1 LPDSL
6 RTFDSFEVQSLP
18 RCKEPIVYG
27 TSDFRKGL
35 KVEIDGQPY
44 EMTECE
50 FVKPGKGN
58 AFTRTKL
65 KHMVTGAVIDRTY
78 KSGEKVDRAHLSEHT
93 MQFMYEQ
100 GGDYQF
106 MNMETYEQIAIP
118 KERLGDK
125 TSWLHENLEVNVLF
139 HDGAPISVDL
149 PNFVELQVVECDP
162 AVKGDTKSN
171 VTKRATLSTGAVIQV
186 PIFIDQDEWLRID
199 TRTGAYVERVKR

>member
-1 LPDSL
+1 
-6 RTFDSFEVQSLP
+6 
-18 RCKEPIVYG
+18 VYG

-35 KVEIDGQPY
+35 KVENHGQPY
-44 EMTECE
+44 EMVEGE

-58 AFTRTKL
+58 AFTRTRL
-65 KHMVTGAVIDRTY
+65 KHMVTGAVLDRTY
-78 KSGEKVDRAHLSEHT
+78 KSGEKVDRAHLSEHP

-100 GGDYQF
+100 GGEYHF
-106 MNMETYEQIAIP
+106 MNMETYEQVVIP
-118 KERLGDK
+118 SDRLADK
-125 TSWLHENLEVNVLF
+125 KNWLTENLEVNVLF

-171 VTKRATLSTGAVIQV
+171 VTKRAKVSTGAVVAV
-186 PIFIDQDEWLRID
+186 PIFVDQDEWLRID